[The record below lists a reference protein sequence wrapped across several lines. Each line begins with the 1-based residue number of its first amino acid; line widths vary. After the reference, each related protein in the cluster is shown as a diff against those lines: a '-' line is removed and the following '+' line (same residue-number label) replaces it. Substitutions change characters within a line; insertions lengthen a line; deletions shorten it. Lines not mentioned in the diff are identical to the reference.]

1 MRKDRRIVR
10 TPADFHREA
19 PASAPLP
26 APVPDDLPARLEAE
40 ADLWK
45 GRAIS
50 AGYEEELIYLG
61 RAWGL
66 MRAVT
71 LMRAEADDLEC

>member
-10 TPADFHREA
+10 TPADSVSKEP
-19 PASAPLP
+19 PASAPLS
-26 APVPDDLPARLEAE
+26 ADLPTRLEAE

-45 GRAIS
+45 GRAIA

-66 MRAVT
+66 ARAAT
-71 LMRAEADDLEC
+71 LMRAEGFGEEC

>member
-1 MRKDRRIVR
+1 
-10 TPADFHREA
+10 
-19 PASAPLP
+19 
-26 APVPDDLPARLEAE
+26 VPDDLSARLEAE

-66 MRAVT
+66 MRAAT